1 MTYIGAT
8 DFLIEVQKG
17 NVPGHSIIHKFGR
30 NDAVANATWEIISE
44 LGGATAFLA
53 AATTVRIKAGGN
65 AADTAAGAGAR
76 EVTVRG
82 VDDNLA
88 EISEAIAT
96 AGASASSNTTASFWR
111 VHRAWVSSA
120 GTYATPYN
128 TAAIVIENS
137 GGGTD
142 LIQVGA
148 EEGQSEAAVYTIPT
162 GKTGYFLGAHIQVDS
177 GKAADLRMFQRRTFN
192 DVTAPVTSRR
202 LVIHLD
208 GVLGVEPFSPRS
220 PIVFPALTDLWW
232 EAEGAGAQTEV
243 SVDFELLLVD
253 D

>member
-17 NVPGHSIIHKFGR
+17 NVEGHAIIHKFGR
-30 NDAVANATWEIISE
+30 NDAVANAVWELVSE
-44 LGGATAFLA
+44 LGGTTAFLA
-53 AATTVRIKAGGN
+53 AATTVRVKAGD

-76 EVTVRG
+76 EVTVQG
-82 VDDNLA
+82 IDDNLA
-88 EISEAIAT
+88 EITEAIAT
-96 AGASASSNTTASFWR
+96 AGAGASANTTASFWR

-128 TAAIVIENS
+128 TAAVIIENS
-137 GGGTD
+137 GGGMD
-142 LIQVGA
+142 LIQIGA
-148 EEGQSEAAVYTIPT
+148 EEGQSEIAMYTIAT
-162 GKTGYFLGAHIQVDS
+162 GKTGYFLSGHIQVDA
-177 GKAADLRMFQRRTFN
+177 GKAADFRMFQRQTFN

-202 LVIHLD
+202 LVTHFD
-208 GVLGVEPFSPRS
+208 GVLGTSDFRLRS
-220 PIVFPALTDLWW
+220 PIIFPALTDIWW